1 MKICALTSGITI
13 PSAQYRVRQYIPYL
27 QNKGVL
33 VTEKK
38 PLWNKFD
45 VPSEPYRKVLKLI
58 HSDNPRTWN
67 RLKLLDRYRAV
78 LASNFYSITW
88 IQKVLIPYHFTLE
101 LKSSRPI
108 VFDLDDAIWLD
119 EGAGF
124 TDKIVTGA
132 DCVFAGNNYLA
143 DWVSKY
149 NQNVKIIP
157 TAVDTKIY
165 FPETNTNKNRFV
177 IGWIGTS
184 GNYKYLLNIINAL
197 KVFFDKRKDAVL
209 KIIADRYPV
218 ELEQISGNIEFVP
231 WHPMGHVQAMR
242 DFSVGIM
249 PMQNDEWT
257 KGKCS
262 FKMLQYM
269 AMGLPVLVSPFGMN
283 KEILGQGDI
292 GLGPVSDN
300 DWYDAIEDVYLN
312 TNTYAVKGIN
322 GYTVIENNY
331 STETVSN
338 EIASQFKRLI
348 QT

>member
-1 MKICALTSGITI
+1 MKVCALTSGITI

-27 QNKGVL
+27 QGKEVF
-33 VTEKK
+33 VTEKR

-45 VPSEPYRKVLKLI
+45 LPSEPYRKVLKLI
-58 HSDNPRTWN
+58 HSDNPRNWN

-78 LASNFYSITW
+78 LASNFYDITW

-101 LKSSRPI
+101 LKSSKPI

-132 DCVFAGNNYLA
+132 DLVFAGNNYLA

-157 TAVDTKIY
+157 TAVDTQIY
-165 FPETNTNKNRFV
+165 FPVYNINKDRFV

-184 GNYKYLLNIINAL
+184 GNFKYLQKIKNAL
-197 KVFFDKRKDAVL
+197 KLFFDKRKDAVL
-209 KIIADRYPV
+209 KIIADRYPA
-218 ELEQISGNIEFVP
+218 ELNELSPNIEFIK
-231 WHPMGHVQAMR
+231 WHPVEHVKAML

-249 PMQNDEWT
+249 PMENDEWT

-283 KEILGQGDI
+283 KELLDQGDI
-292 GLGPVSDN
+292 GLGLISDD
-300 DWYDAIEDVYLN
+300 DWCDALEDVYLN
-312 TNTYAVKGIN
+312 PETYALKGMQ

-331 STETVSN
+331 STKTVAS

-348 QT
+348 